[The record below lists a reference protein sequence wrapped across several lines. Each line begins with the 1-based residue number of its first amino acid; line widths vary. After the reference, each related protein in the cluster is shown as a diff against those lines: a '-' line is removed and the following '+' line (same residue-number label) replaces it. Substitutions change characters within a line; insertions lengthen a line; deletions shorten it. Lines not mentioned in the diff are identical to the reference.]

1 MPTIRPLSIVSASI
15 ALCAVSNVA
24 FAQLRLPPRPIL
36 LPQPSSS
43 SASSLESSA
52 TSSNASSVKTLKPGV
67 KISQQYKLKNYCKD
81 IAKLLKGAQSITPAA
96 EKQAQ
101 FDMSVDM
108 LTKANALCASMLAE

>member
-1 MPTIRPLSIVSASI
+1 MPTIRPLSIASASI

-36 LPQPSSS
+36 LPQSSS
-43 SASSLESSA
+43 SASSVESS
-52 TSSNASSVKTLKPGV
+52 ASSVKTLKPGA

-81 IAKLLKGAQSITPAA
+81 IAKLLKGAQSITPAV

-101 FDMSVDM
+101 FDLSVDM
-108 LTKANALCASMLAE
+108 LAKANALCASMLAE